1 MPSDFVR
8 YREAFVFPSKAWW
21 WAPIRRMMLNHVGPG
36 PQVAKPGKPT
46 RPVIT
51 YGAALP
57 DATDSLVFLR
67 NGADLASVL
76 LPPVSRQ
83 NWNRRK
89 LLQADHEALVQA
101 LKDASEEEGWEFVV
115 ADMETLS
122 LEEQVRL
129 AGRTT
134 VMMGVHGNG
143 QSLLLFPRSWTA
155 S

>member
-1 MPSDFVR
+1 
-8 YREAFVFPSKAWW
+8 
-21 WAPIRRMMLNHVGPG
+21 
-36 PQVAKPGKPT
+36 
-46 RPVIT
+46 
-51 YGAALP
+51 
-57 DATDSLVFLR
+57 
-67 NGADLASVL
+67 VL

-101 LKDASEEEGWEFVV
+101 LEDASEEEGWEFVV

-122 LEEQVRL
+122 L

-143 QSLLLFPRSWTA
+143 
-155 S
+155 

>member
-1 MPSDFVR
+1 
-8 YREAFVFPSKAWW
+8 
-21 WAPIRRMMLNHVGPG
+21 
-36 PQVAKPGKPT
+36 
-46 RPVIT
+46 
-51 YGAALP
+51 
-57 DATDSLVFLR
+57 
-67 NGADLASVL
+67 VL

-101 LKDASEEEGWEFVV
+101 LEDASEEEGWEFVV

-155 S
+155 SWMADQDKRCDPRTNQA

>member
-1 MPSDFVR
+1 VGADQANDAQPRWPGAPGRKAGQADAASHHLRCGPSRCDR
-8 YREAFVFPSKAWW
+8 
-21 WAPIRRMMLNHVGPG
+21 
-36 PQVAKPGKPT
+36 
-46 RPVIT
+46 
-51 YGAALP
+51 LP
-57 DATDSLVFLR
+57 RIPLE
-67 NGADLASVL
+67 NGADLDSVL

-101 LKDASEEEGWEFVV
+101 LEDASEEEGWEFVV

-143 QSLLLFPRSWTA
+143 
-155 S
+155 